1 LADPRNIDDTV
12 ERMRS
17 PGAVYTLVR
26 TSSIGATRPSK
37 EMQSGNVAIRIALV
51 KQYPYQR
58 QHLHQRTPESS
69 RQEHQARGID
79 GKSPKE
85 LLGCGNELLAIQSCF
100 ENRKVISCNGI
111 HLSIELAGKWRVNH
125 QFNLEP
131 RAVAGYCNVLTQN
144 RNTSEFARLVK
155 PVSLLRATGM

>member
-1 LADPRNIDDTV
+1 
-12 ERMRS
+12 MRS

-85 LLGCGNELLAIQSCF
+85 MLDRTLFEDCGLYVWSLPQLHAI
-100 ENRKVISCNGI
+100 VVVT
-111 HLSIELAGKWRVNH
+111 IE
-125 QFNLEP
+125 
-131 RAVAGYCNVLTQN
+131 AVL
-144 RNTSEFARLVK
+144 
-155 PVSLLRATGM
+155 